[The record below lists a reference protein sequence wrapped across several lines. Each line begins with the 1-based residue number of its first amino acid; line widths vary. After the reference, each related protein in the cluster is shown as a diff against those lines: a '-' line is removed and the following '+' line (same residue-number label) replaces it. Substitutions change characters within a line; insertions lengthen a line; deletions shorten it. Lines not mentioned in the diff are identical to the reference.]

1 LSSSD
6 HTNPPRRVRSSI
18 GRAAWPAQRAAWA
31 FEERLVWTGT
41 DAMRGVIDDALWP
54 FERLAW
60 QLRRRAIWP
69 IEDRLRRWNRPAQ
82 SALAVAL
89 IGAAGAAGVT
99 GAQLANSGDADSTT
113 LPAPVVKAE
122 PAGKTVSVKLG
133 ATEPE
138 AKNNATA
145 TLQGASPTFVP
156 ESDSPGAA
164 ATADAAASHSAAAA
178 PAVPATAA
186 GPVVSTPGEVPH
198 AALKVAHRFADA
210 FVLYEIGNQ
219 DPDVIAAFRA
229 TAAEPL
235 VKALTSRPPRQP
247 ASVDVPEAKVLNVV
261 PGPRHGDSLEVSVS
275 LLRVGDTSEL
285 RLHLERSDSGWL
297 VTDVRG

>member
-6 HTNPPRRVRSSI
+6 NTNSQRGARRPI

-31 FEERLVWTGT
+31 FEERLVWTSA

-60 QLRRRAIWP
+60 HVRRRAIWP
-69 IEDRLRRWNRPAQ
+69 IEDRVRRWNRPAQ

-89 IGAAGAAGVT
+89 VGAAGAAGVA
-99 GAQLANSGDADSTT
+99 GAGVAIPHSEPTS
-113 LPAPVVKAE
+113 LPAPVVKAK
-122 PAGKTVSVKLG
+122 PAAKTVSVKLG

-138 AKNNATA
+138 SKNDATG
-145 TLQGASPTFVP
+145 TLQGASPTFAA
-156 ESDSPGAA
+156 ESDSGKASN
-164 ATADAAASHSAAAA
+164 ATDVASSDSAAA
-178 PAVPATAA
+178 PALPATAA
-186 GPVVSTPGEVPH
+186 APIVSAPGEVPH
-198 AALKVAHRFADA
+198 AALKVSRKFAEA
-210 FVLYEIGNQ
+210 FVLYEIGSQ
-219 DPDVIAAFRA
+219 DSDVVAAFRA

-247 ASVDVPEAKVLNVV
+247 ANVDVPKAKVLNVV
-261 PGPRHGDSLEVSVS
+261 AGPRHGDSLEVSVS